1 VDKREKATDGGGPM
15 NREIKFRA
23 WIPEEKRMEHLE
35 FHITA
40 YGETISFGHEKHD
53 WIIMQFTGLHDRNGK
68 EIYEGDICKLYNSM
82 GLYFIVEVRIVDGC
96 AEIYVSE
103 LKQRDYLK
111 CYTVNYAVDVIGNIY
126 SNPELLDTK

>member
-1 VDKREKATDGGGPM
+1 M

-68 EIYEGDICKLYNSM
+68 EIYEGDICLYSLDEFSERKM
-82 GLYFIVEVRIVDGC
+82 VRI
-96 AEIYVSE
+96 EYREE
-103 LKQRDYLK
+103 LAAFAMIGLQDWPCLLAHYYKHNRYLE
-111 CYTVNYAVDVIGNIY
+111 VIGNTI
-126 SNPELLDTK
+126 PDDLEGKG